1 MLNENQLQK
10 LINKGLTCVFI
21 TKENEGFELN
31 MLTEKGWSSKELTT
45 EEDLADI
52 VNEYKYQPDIL
63 VEIDSE
69 INI

>member
-10 LINKGLTCVFI
+10 LINKGLTYVFI
-21 TKENEGFELN
+21 TKDNEGFELN
-31 MLTEKGWSSKELTT
+31 MLTEKGWSSKELET
-45 EEDLADI
+45 EEDLANI
-52 VNEYKYQPDIL
+52 VNEYKYQLDIL

>member
-1 MLNENQLQK
+1 MLSEIQLQK
-10 LINKGLTCVFI
+10 LINKGLTYIFI
-21 TKENEGFELN
+21 TKENESFELN
-31 MLTEKGWSSKELTT
+31 MLTGKGWSSKELKT
-45 EEDLADI
+45 EEDLANI

>member
-1 MLNENQLQK
+1 MLSEIQLQK
-10 LINKGLTCVFI
+10 LINKGLTYIFI

-31 MLTEKGWSSKELTT
+31 MLTGKGWSSKELKT
-45 EEDLADI
+45 EEDLANI

>member
-1 MLNENQLQK
+1 MLSEIQLQK
-10 LINKGLTCVFI
+10 LINKGLTYIFI

-31 MLTEKGWSSKELTT
+31 LLTGQGWSSKELET
-45 EEDLADI
+45 EEDLANI
-52 VNEYKYQPDIL
+52 VNEIKYQPDIL